1 MPILRRDK
9 ALMLE
14 AGLPQERFQ
23 EASDN
28 AKRGAKHLSAALS
41 AAICKSLKEHRR
53 KAARDFRPLHEPICI
68 AFGTSVSSPTV
79 PTYQLYDQPKTV
91 EVRLY
96 MESTDLQCVLKE
108 ISEWEQAKGAK
119 RRRFLADLLEDK
131 DLHDEFYVRLPD
143 HEGQRRMRK
152 LRGIIILPPK
162 RVNIVKVDKDKH
174 EHDNDQF
181 TLKYQHPC
189 LEHAKE
195 EAARGPS
202 ATFVYC
208 DRMFSRTV
216 THSASLTVTQSHST
230 LHSHAQSR
238 TVVQ

>member
-1 MPILRRDK
+1 MARSNQKLAQKNQIGGGRSFEHHMPILRRDK

-28 AKRGAKHLSAALS
+28 AKRGAKHLSAALR

-119 RRRFLADLLEDK
+119 RRRFLADLLENK

-143 HEGQRRMRK
+143 HEGQRR
-152 LRGIIILPPK
+152 
-162 RVNIVKVDKDKH
+162 N
-174 EHDNDQF
+174 
-181 TLKYQHPC
+181 
-189 LEHAKE
+189 
-195 EAARGPS
+195 
-202 ATFVYC
+202 
-208 DRMFSRTV
+208 
-216 THSASLTVTQSHST
+216 ST
-230 LHSHAQSR
+230 
-238 TVVQ
+238 